1 MAEALKLWHN
11 AQLYTCDG
19 HSRIIARGAL
29 LTRGSRIEWVGDEA
43 ALPGAA
49 AHEVHDLSGALVTPG
64 LIDSHTHLVFAGTR
78 ATEYAERLRGRS
90 YEEIALAGGGMA
102 FSVAQ
107 AARLF
112 EAARTLGLPV
122 KMHAE
127 QLSNLG
133 GTLMA
138 AGAGALSCD
147 HLEYA
152 GEAEAA
158 ALARAGTVAVL
169 LPIAYYYLA
178 PERRPPL
185 DALRAHR
192 VALAVASDCNPGSAP
207 AASLLTA
214 MSMATRLFGLTAEEA
229 LLGAGRG
236 AHAVTARLAAGDA
249 PVYGINTGFGLL
261 ANTRIAP
268 AQRTLLQRNIILS
281 HSAGVGPLLDDAI
294 VRLTLVLKLASLL
307 QGFSGVSP
315 ELARFLERLINAGL
329 CPCVPAQ
336 GSVGASGDLAP
347 LAHLSLAVLGLGDIR
362 RHGEVLPAAEA
373 LAQEALAPLALGPK
387 EGLALLNGTQVS
399 TALALAGLFE
409 IETVFAGAVVSGAL
423 SLDALQGS
431 DAPFDPRMHH
441 LRGHDGQARVAQVY
455 RELLSGSEIRESHR
469 TCTRVQDPYSLRC
482 QPQVM
487 GACLDLITQQAA
499 TLTIEANAVTDNPL
513 IFPDTGEVLSGGN
526 FHAEPVAFAAD
537 ILALACA
544 EVGSIAERRLALLVD
559 PKMSGLPA
567 FLAPDSGVNSGFM
580 LAQVTAAALVAE
592 NRMLCHPASVD
603 SIPTSA
609 NHEDHVSMATHGA
622 RRLLAMAGNA
632 LNIVALEFLAACQ
645 GVDLRAPLETWRRLQ
660 DAHSAL
666 RLKVPFAQTDRLLA
680 PDVADAA
687 VTVRRSEV
695 QSLVAPLLPSFR

>member
-1 MAEALKLWHN
+1 MAEPDSLKL
-11 AQLYTCDG
+11 
-19 HSRIIARGAL
+19 
-29 LTRGSRIEWVGDEA
+29 GSRPLRLA
-43 ALPGAA
+43 
-49 AHEVHDLSGALVTPG
+49 DLRRVYEGPVSVQ
-64 LIDSHTHLVFAGTR
+64 ID
-78 ATEYAERLRGRS
+78 
-90 YEEIALAGGGMA
+90 
-102 FSVAQ
+102 
-107 AARLF
+107 
-112 EAARTLGLPV
+112 
-122 KMHAE
+122 
-127 QLSNLG
+127 
-133 GTLMA
+133 
-138 AGAGALSCD
+138 
-147 HLEYA
+147 
-152 GEAEAA
+152 AA
-158 ALARAGTVAVL
+158 ALGAVR
-169 LPIAYYYLA
+169 
-178 PERRPPL
+178 E
-185 DALRAHR
+185 
-192 VALAVASDCNPGSAP
+192 
-207 AASLLTA
+207 
-214 MSMATRLFGLTAEEA
+214 
-229 LLGAGRG
+229 
-236 AHAVTARLAAGDA
+236 AHAVTARLAAADA
-249 PVYGINTGFGLL
+249 PAYGINTGFGLL
-261 ANTRIAP
+261 ANTRIPA

-281 HSAGVGPLLDDAI
+281 HSSGVGPLLDDAI

-307 QGFSGVSP
+307 QGFSGVST

-347 LAHLSLAVLGLGDIR
+347 LAHLSLALLGLGDVR

-373 LAQEALAPLALGPK
+373 LAQESLAPLTLGPK

-423 SLDALQGS
+423 SVDALLGS
-431 DAPFDPRMHH
+431 DAPFDSRIHH

-499 TLTIEANAVTDNPL
+499 TLSIEANAVTDNPL

-544 EVGSIAERRLALLVD
+544 EVGSITERRLALLVD
-559 PKMSGLPA
+559 PKMSGLPP

-580 LAQVTAAALVAE
+580 MAQVTAAALVAE

-609 NHEDHVSMATHGA
+609 NQEDHVSMATHGA

-645 GVDLRAPLETWRRLQ
+645 GVDFRAPLKTSPRLQ
-660 DAHSAL
+660 HAHSAL

-680 PDVADAA
+680 PDIAEAA
-687 VTVRRSEV
+687 ATVRRSEV